1 MLRVALS
8 CGIITLQL
16 NIKTLIYPMPSL
28 FSVILPFLVGGAL
41 IMCVSA
47 ILLDKQIDVF
57 SFWGTAV
64 MLAMPP
70 LLTFLIAF
78 V

>member
-1 MLRVALS
+1 MVATPAIYLLRN
-8 CGIITLQL
+8 QL
-16 NIKTLIYPMPSL
+16 FKLYLNHPMPSL
-28 FSVILPFLVGGAL
+28 LSVILPFLIGGTL

-57 SFWGTAV
+57 SFWGTAI

>member
-1 MLRVALS
+1 MLRVTLV
-8 CGIITLQL
+8 CGIFTLELIITPYY
-16 NIKTLIYPMPSL
+16 IMPSL
-28 FSVILPFLVGGAL
+28 LSVILPFVIGGTL

-57 SFWGTAV
+57 SFWGTAI

>member
-1 MLRVALS
+1 
-8 CGIITLQL
+8 
-16 NIKTLIYPMPSL
+16 MPSL
-28 FSVILPFLVGGAL
+28 LSVILPFVIGGTL

-78 V
+78 I